1 MTNIKI
7 VLSLIFILLLSPN
20 ATQTSTHFSWEEWIK
35 EVVFGDEEIQDG
47 SDFIFIEA
55 PYRALN
61 GANVPIKI
69 YTKSP
74 GIVKYTLIVDE
85 NPTPCCAIFEFDNM
99 LAYVETNIRVN
110 AYGYLRVIA
119 EDNYGNKF
127 MTTKFI
133 KAAGGCSAPSVLKTD
148 KAKGSIEVKEPLI
161 KPGITRF
168 QIWHPNYSGMQFDQ
182 LTRAEIPAEYI
193 DEVDI
198 HFDDSSFHYEGT
210 IGIAENVYFG
220 LASNTDGNVIA
231 SDNLDNNFLYFN
243 KIEREIYE

>member
-1 MTNIKI
+1 MCFPVI
-7 VLSLIFILLLSPN
+7 P
-20 ATQTSTHFSWEEWIK
+20 ATHFSWDEWIK
-35 EVVFGDEEIQDG
+35 ETVFGEDIIEDG

-55 PYRALN
+55 PYRAVN

-127 MTTKFI
+127 MTTQFI
-133 KAAGGCSAPSVLKTD
+133 KAAGGCSAPSIIKTN
-148 KAKGSIEVKEPLI
+148 KVKGSIEVKEPLI
-161 KPGITRF
+161 KPGITKF
-168 QIWHPNYSGMQFDQ
+168 QFWHPNYSGMQFNQ
-182 LTRAEIPAEYI
+182 VTRAEIPAEYI
-193 DEVDI
+193 DDVDI

-220 LASNTDGNVIA
+220 LAIDQDGDVTA
-231 SDNLDNNFLYFN
+231 TDNLGNQFLHL
-243 KIEREIYE
+243 KQRE